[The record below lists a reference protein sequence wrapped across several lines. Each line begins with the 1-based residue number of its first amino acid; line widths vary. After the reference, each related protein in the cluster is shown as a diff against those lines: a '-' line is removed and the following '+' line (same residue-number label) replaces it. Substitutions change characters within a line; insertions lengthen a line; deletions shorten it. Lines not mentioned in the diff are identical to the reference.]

1 MGALFLDMH
10 LHPLIISTGGFF
22 AGNESQWG

>member
-10 LHPLIISTGGFF
+10 FHPLIISSGGFF
-22 AGNESQWG
+22 AGIE